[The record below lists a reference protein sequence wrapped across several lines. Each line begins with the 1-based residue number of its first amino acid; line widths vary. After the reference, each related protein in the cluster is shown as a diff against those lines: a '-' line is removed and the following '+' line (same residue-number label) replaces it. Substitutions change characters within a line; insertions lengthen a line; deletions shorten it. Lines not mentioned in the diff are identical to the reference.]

1 MSSPPRD
8 GLFLQASCWRSS
20 LELEAVGEPT
30 ARLSWESEDG
40 DGLESVA
47 GSNNL
52 NGTALSSPEFPILS
66 ILDIFTDA
74 DKLLCFFV
82 SWTLYFFNL

>member
-1 MSSPPRD
+1 M
-8 GLFLQASCWRSS
+8 
-20 LELEAVGEPT
+20 ELEAVGEPT

-52 NGTALSSPEFPILS
+52 NGTAWSSPEFPILS
-66 ILDIFTDA
+66 ILDILTDA

>member
-8 GLFLQASCWRSS
+8 GLFLQASCWRST

-40 DGLESVA
+40 DGLESA
-47 GSNNL
+47 ADSSSGNL
-52 NGTALSSPEFPILS
+52 KGGALSSPELPVLS
-66 ILDIFTDA
+66 DISTEA
-74 DKLLCFFV
+74 DTLL
-82 SWTLYFFNL
+82 